1 MARKPAN
8 EQGDTL
14 KEIQTAA
21 FRLFGRY
28 GYDGV
33 SMQKVAQAAG
43 LTKAALY
50 WHYEN
55 KDQLYID
62 CLRRLL
68 QIIRSHV
75 YTDALNTGNPSD
87 RVVSLFSG
95 VENLMSDPQI
105 SAGVAGY
112 WLDPSTSDLP
122 EARKVITDFEAESTT
137 ILERLIQDGVDS
149 SDFDPSIPVADM
161 ARAIHSI
168 IETVVLPM
176 RQQSPEEVRRHIGVL
191 SVTFLRAY
199 AKNISVPG
207 NVLDFT
213 QARAIGD

>member
-68 QIIRSHV
+68 QIIRAHV
-75 YTDALNTGNPSD
+75 YTEALNTGSPST
-87 RVVSLFSG
+87 RVTSLFSG
-95 VENLMSDPQI
+95 VEDLMSDSQI
-105 SAGVAGY
+105 NAGVAGY

-122 EARKVITDFEAESTT
+122 EARKVITDFEGESTA
-137 ILERLIQDGVDS
+137 ILERLIRDGVQS
-149 SDFDPSIPVADM
+149 GDFDPSIPVEDM
-161 ARAIHSI
+161 ARALHSI

-176 RQQSPEEVRRHIGVL
+176 RQQSPEEVRRHVNALSITFIRAYSKNPSMADNVL
-191 SVTFLRAY
+191 SF
-199 AKNISVPG
+199 G
-207 NVLDFT
+207 
-213 QARAIGD
+213 QARAAGD